1 MLIHR
6 ADHAGGVRVLR
17 LDRPPANAINVEL
30 LAALASAVSAC
41 EPDAS
46 VSALVL
52 TGTRRVFSAGLD
64 LKEMAASGPGE
75 LADLGGGRD
84 GLYRLWRLGKPTI
97 AMVNGHAI
105 AGGAI
110 LALACDFRVAARGA
124 LRIGLTETAI
134 GLPFPNGAYQI
145 TRACLTAA
153 QARTVLLEAD
163 TFDPPRA
170 RELGLIDEVVE
181 PGELES
187 RCLERARKLGAFLTP
202 AYAHTKR
209 ALQAPADHL
218 IHHPPGGASD
228 AFARAV
234 ASPETR
240 ELLFRGVQR

>member
-1 MLIHR
+1 MLVQT

-41 EPDAS
+41 DQDAS
-46 VSALVL
+46 VRAVVL
-52 TGTRRVFSAGLD
+52 TGTGRFFSAGLD
-64 LKEMAASGPGE
+64 LKEMAAKGPGE

-110 LALACDFRVAARGA
+110 LALACDFRIAARGA
-124 LRIGLTETAI
+124 FKIGLTETAL

-145 TRACLTAA
+145 TRAALSDA
-153 QARTVLLEAD
+153 QARLAMLEAD
-163 TFDPPRA
+163 TFDPPQA
-170 RELGLIDEVVE
+170 REVGFLDEVVE
-181 PGELES
+181 VDELEV
-187 RCLERARKLGAFLTP
+187 RCLERARKLGAFPTS
-202 AYAHTKR
+202 AYAHTKN

-218 IHHPPGGASD
+218 IHHASGGASD

-240 ELLFRGVQR
+240 ELLFGGGKR